1 MPFVLRLLYFV
12 QFTYF
17 WCHVQDKI
25 QSMAGQQTDVL
36 EALSPIVRKRVQVLR
51 EIQVR
56 LPLNFTYHKYYSEIS
71 VPILTT

>member
-1 MPFVLRLLYFV
+1 MPFVLRLLDFV

-17 WCHVQDKI
+17 WCSLADKI

-36 EALSPIVRKRVQVLR
+36 ETLSPIVRKRVQVLR
-51 EIQVR
+51 EIQVG

-71 VPILTT
+71 APILTT